1 MPGKAL
7 YKIMKDEKS
16 LTTLSEMIYL
26 KKAQLKNP
34 QSKADKKSFLE
45 VFLSSSLNE
54 EYLNHNPLCVIL
66 VIISP

>member
-26 KKAQLKNP
+26 KKAQLKIH
-34 QSKADKKSFLE
+34 KAKPIKK
-45 VFLSSSLNE
+45 VF
-54 EYLNHNPLCVIL
+54 
-66 VIISP
+66 